1 MMNTSAFIFSHLRL
15 AFSFNRSK
23 ERISESVKG
32 GNKGIREKYSRKYAF
47 SSKIECGFCGGT
59 VNRRGWDSKIKTK
72 RSFGIVEHLLR
83 KVRNIALK
91 VKE

>member
-1 MMNTSAFIFSHLRL
+1 M
-15 AFSFNRSK
+15 
-23 ERISESVKG
+23 ISEEIFNEAQKILQKRSVNG

-72 RSFGIVEHLLR
+72 RLFGIVEHLLR